1 MTDIL
6 QRLRADYCTCHEA
19 YRTRDMLDPTCE
31 SCATKD
37 DRTEAADEIERLR
50 DGASRWIPVTER
62 LPEIAATCWVAIEMR
77 YEVITRLAYC
87 ERSGNWQHIDAR
99 PILSPVLAW
108 QPIIEPEAY
117 KP

>member
-1 MTDIL
+1 MSDIVE
-6 QRLRADYCTCHEA
+6 RLRFLGSGEPFRGALMC
-19 YRTRDMLDPTCE
+19 
-31 SCATKD
+31 
-37 DRTEAADEIERLR
+37 EAADEIERLR

-62 LPEIAATCWVAIEMR
+62 LPETAAACWVAIEMR